1 MAQAPIDVGPD
12 TAHAYRG
19 SLIGARLLNHIPSM
33 NSSHMRTR
41 ITFLLL
47 LLAVALVFVLDLLW
61 GAVSIPLSDVWG
73 ALAGEGSDSAYSYI
87 VRHYRLPKALTA
99 LSAGAGIATAGLQMQ
114 SLFRNP
120 LADTSILGINSG
132 AGLGVAIYTMA
143 AALMPGVLVAGSVAS
158 MSGIVLSASLG
169 ASAVLL
175 LIAVVSTRV
184 REVVSVLIVGVM
196 VGFLAS
202 ALISVLQFFS
212 DEETLRVY
220 LVWSF
225 GSVSGTTWSQLAW
238 MLPIVGV
245 GLGISLLMPKY
256 MNALALGDDYARSLG
271 VRVALVRLVMI
282 LVTSLITGCIT
293 AFVGPVAFLG
303 LAVPHFVRLTFG
315 TSDHRTLLPA
325 TMLMGALLLLLCDMA
340 TQLPGAQFI
349 LPINALTSFIG
360 APIVIL
366 VVLRS
371 QRRGTF
377 R

>member
-1 MAQAPIDVGPD
+1 
-12 TAHAYRG
+12 
-19 SLIGARLLNHIPSM
+19 
-33 NSSHMRTR
+33 MRTR

-61 GAVSIPLSDVWG
+61 GAVSIPLSEVWG

-87 VRHYRLPKALTA
+87 VRHYRLPKTLTA

-225 GSVSGTTWSQLAW
+225 GSVSGTTWSQLTW

-245 GLGISLLMPKY
+245 GLSISLLMPKY

-282 LVTSLITGCIT
+282 LATSLITGCIT

>member
-1 MAQAPIDVGPD
+1 
-12 TAHAYRG
+12 
-19 SLIGARLLNHIPSM
+19 M